1 MQKCALT
8 ALTKPTGSV
17 LRFSSVLMSS
27 VGGGGSQVNRESW
40 LPTFSVNPSFLFQ
53 AQGNLMLS
61 STQNK
66 QIALHQ

>member
-27 VGGGGSQVNRESW
+27 VGGGGSQ
-40 LPTFSVNPSFLFQ
+40 FSVSGSGKFDAFFY
-53 AQGNLMLS
+53 
-61 STQNK
+61 TK
-66 QIALHQ
+66 

>member
-40 LPTFSVNPSFLFQ
+40 
-53 AQGNLMLS
+53 
-61 STQNK
+61 
-66 QIALHQ
+66 